1 MLILIILS
9 FFRFPTN
16 LNEFNNEN
24 IRIPKISASLEG
36 TENIIIID
44 PDRNVN
50 ILKYGFVIFEDTF
63 TVSNEN
69 NNPINSI
76 FIGIPLENSDDL
88 LFFKATGDTQ
98 NTLITERSYFI
109 MNDYEMIAIYFDTPL
124 LPKQTRLIHFF
135 HAYQN
140 HISYGL
146 EAEVQVINFTGHLF
160 PIFPYKSIGSVKA
173 LFVYPE
179 DSTEVEFEVVGAMG
193 VDTGIGVQYDISGD
207 PSINFIEPYLANID
221 DDNKEITITF
231 SDDQNDPTTEF
242 TRMEM
247 EGINREIIISPWGLI
262 KVKEEF
268 LIKNDGVINIEYFFL
283 RVPEVAKNVDV
294 YDELGQLSGA
304 TLIQYDAD
312 PNYQQLSIKLTDNRA
327 LLTPGS
333 KFRFIVEYYLP
344 FEKYSSTNWFQD
356 SIQMDIFTTKY
367 DYLGKNQVTKIII
380 EGCNRVSSYSNPPN
394 AIEES
399 QDAKIIVYE
408 SNYVIPTENYEL
420 QLTFSIDL
428 FNLLLRPLTI
438 MLIISIISAVYII
451 ITKTRKKSEGPTIF
465 KKESIP
471 VNEIREFCYL
481 YEEMNALILEIRKT
495 EEDAKH
501 KKVAKK
507 QLKNIISKN
516 ISKIE
521 QIKQEIIPF
530 KQTLNQTSEVFGGII
545 KKLDILD
552 AERTSI
558 NDSLSLLE
566 SRYKRG
572 KLPSKAAYQK
582 LSNDF
587 FNRRKKI
594 DRTIDK
600 YIQQLRSYLL

>member
-1 MLILIILS
+1 MS

-76 FIGIPLENSDDL
+76 FIGIPLKNSDDL

-98 NTLITERSYFI
+98 NTLITERSYFV

-124 LPKQTRLIHFF
+124 LPQQTRLVHFF
-135 HAYQN
+135 HSYQN
-140 HISYGL
+140 QVSY
-146 EAEVQVINFTGHLF
+146 EIQATEQVINFTGYLF
-160 PIFPYKSIGSVKA
+160 PIFPYKSIGVVKA
-173 LFVYPE
+173 LFVTE
-179 DSTEVEFEVVGAMG
+179 DSTEVEFEKVGEMG

-221 DDNKEITITF
+221 DDHKEITITF
-231 SDDQNDPTTEF
+231 QDNQEDPTTQNRIRF
-242 TRMEM
+242 TRMDM
-247 EGINREIIISPWGLI
+247 EGINRDIIISPWGVI

-283 RVPEVAKNVDV
+283 RVPEDAKNVDV

-304 TLIQYDAD
+304 TLIQYDDD

-380 EGCNRVSSYSNPPN
+380 EGCNRVSFFSNPPN

-420 QLTFSIDL
+420 QLTFSVDL

-451 ITKTRKKSEGPTIF
+451 ITKTRRKIEGPTIF

-545 KKLDILD
+545 KKLDVLD